1 MMNEPELFAA
11 AESLA
16 EAMVQRG
23 MNTPDVRVMA
33 TSSGDARVEMYWSSA
48 VELYNDRWKYFTG
61 DNLTDACAKAAAY
74 LAALPIPKTIAMQ
87 NHMTRVAD
95 CIDKGRAAGLDDAY
109 IAPLVVVKAAM
120 AKNLLAAPVAS

>member
-11 AESLA
+11 
-16 EAMVQRG
+16 AMVQRG

-33 TSSGDARVEMYWSSA
+33 TSSGNAPVAMYWSSA
-48 VELYNDRWKYFTG
+48 DELYNDRWTYLTG
-61 DNLTDACAKAAAY
+61 DNLTDACAKDAAY
-74 LAALPIPKTIAMQ
+74 LAALPMPKAIAMQ

-109 IAPLVVVKAAM
+109 IAPLVVVKAAISD
-120 AKNLLAAPVAS
+120 NLLAAPVAS